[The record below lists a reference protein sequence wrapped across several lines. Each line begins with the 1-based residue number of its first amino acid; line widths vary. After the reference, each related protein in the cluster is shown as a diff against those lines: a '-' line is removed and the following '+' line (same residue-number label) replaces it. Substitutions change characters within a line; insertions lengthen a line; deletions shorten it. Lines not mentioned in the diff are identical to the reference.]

1 MHVGYIITLGQLQ
14 RYKTAGS
21 CKPEGK
27 RDDQAQQTASSFVVR
42 EKSIGSCTR
51 LSLRAALASQFCY
64 CLANRILFLLAF
76 VFQPAY
82 KLKRTGPLETAL
94 VLCKL
99 STF

>member
-42 EKSIGSCTR
+42 EKT
-51 LSLRAALASQFCY
+51 
-64 CLANRILFLLAF
+64 
-76 VFQPAY
+76 FQPAY